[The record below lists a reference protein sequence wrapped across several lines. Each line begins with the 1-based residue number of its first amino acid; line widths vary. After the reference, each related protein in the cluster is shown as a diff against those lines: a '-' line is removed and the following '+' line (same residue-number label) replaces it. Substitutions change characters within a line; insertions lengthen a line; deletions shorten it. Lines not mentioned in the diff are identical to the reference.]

1 VPKFIEPS
9 CVVFVIYSLKI
20 INVSFQKIDMNIFQK
35 NVNLQ
40 NKLISKNEA
49 NLHIKLS
56 ELGKNIMKFQ
66 KNSELPKIDV

>member
-1 VPKFIEPS
+1 
-9 CVVFVIYSLKI
+9 
-20 INVSFQKIDMNIFQK
+20 MNIFQK